1 MKAIEIQIIS
11 VFHYRFFCIRISIL
25 ISDGIAM
32 INNTDVELTTWQGID
47 KLGLKLQENNDIS
60 NINFKA
66 RIVLVDDTKKL

>member
-1 MKAIEIQIIS
+1 
-11 VFHYRFFCIRISIL
+11 
-25 ISDGIAM
+25 M

-66 RIVLVDDTKKL
+66 RIVLVDDMKKLSGANPGFQVRGGAPCETV